1 MDRHPQPLLLEA
13 LGRGETP
20 PGPGEVAD
28 TLLLLAMTH
37 DGISREEAG
46 RLTEWDIGTVVEY
59 LTLRLN
65 ELGVVAAEDVFEMV
79 GFPQARNH

>member
-1 MDRHPQPLLLEA
+1 MDKQPQPLLLEA
-13 LGRGETP
+13 LSQGETP

-59 LTLRLN
+59 LTLRLS

-79 GFPQARNH
+79 GYPPNLNH